1 VIPIIP
7 LCTKGLLAAARMP
20 FGSALNLC
28 WCCRSE
34 RKGHNGMLYEREE
47 FKNISTP
54 MTANTAAALL
64 LALGVYFMPADRF
77 IAK

>member
-1 VIPIIP
+1 MLV
-7 LCTKGLLAAARMP
+7 L
-20 FGSALNLC
+20 
-28 WCCRSE
+28 SE
-34 RKGHNGMLYEREE
+34 REKRAQWDALREREE

>member
-1 VIPIIP
+1 
-7 LCTKGLLAAARMP
+7 
-20 FGSALNLC
+20 
-28 WCCRSE
+28 
-34 RKGHNGMLYEREE
+34 MLYEREE